1 MNSNFSLYF
10 FPHTNISSWQKAKS
24 NASHVII
31 SQVETNMSGRYT
43 CEVSVDAPTFQTT
56 LVSGEMEVVGKQK
69 KINIFLISFRM
80 SCWMKWVD
88 FFAISISRHK

>member
-1 MNSNFSLYF
+1 MNSNFSFYF
-10 FPHTNISSWQKAKS
+10 FPHTNNSSWQKAKS

-69 KINIFLISFRM
+69 KKIYFSFY
-80 SCWMKWVD
+80 
-88 FFAISISRHK
+88 FALLDKMGRLFYISISRHK

>member
-1 MNSNFSLYF
+1 MIQKFSLYF
-10 FPHTNISSWQKAKS
+10 SPYNSSRQKAKS

-31 SQVETNMSGRYT
+31 SQVETNMSDRHT

-69 KINIFLISFRM
+69 ILIYFSFHFE
-80 SCWMKWVD
+80 CL
-88 FFAISISRHK
+88 AG